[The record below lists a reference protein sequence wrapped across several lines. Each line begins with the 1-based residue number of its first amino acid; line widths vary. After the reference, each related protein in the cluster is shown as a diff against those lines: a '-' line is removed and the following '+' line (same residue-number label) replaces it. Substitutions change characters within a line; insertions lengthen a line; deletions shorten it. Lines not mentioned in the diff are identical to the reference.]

1 MHRAGSGGQQN
12 GDSLWCAQPR
22 AGQADGVRMT
32 TGRPKKQKTAYVCAE
47 CGGSSPRWLGK
58 CPSCGAW
65 NSLSEE
71 RVRAVKAGAA
81 PRALVAAQPA
91 APLSEV
97 PPEGA
102 SRRTTGIGELDRVLG
117 GGAVAGGVVLL
128 GGDPGIGKSTLLMQA
143 LAGLATADARAL
155 YVSGEESA
163 AQVALRAARLGLA
176 SLEHVL
182 VQATTELEEV
192 EDTLARARPVAV
204 VIDSVQTLR
213 TAGLDSVAGS
223 VTQIREVAA
232 RLIEVAK
239 REGTALFLIGHVT
252 KEGMLAGP
260 KVLEHLVDTVLAF
273 EGDASGAFRLV
284 RATKNRFGPAH
295 EVGVF
300 EMVQEGLR
308 EVPDPSRLF
317 LAERPAQAAGSV
329 VLPTAEGSRPLL
341 VEVQALVAPAV
352 YGSARRVASGV
363 DGSRLAILLAVLD
376 RKADVHV
383 LDQDVFASVAGG
395 ARVEERALDV
405 ALAIAVV
412 SSLRERAV
420 PPDLVAFGEVG
431 LAGEVRAV
439 PRAAG
444 RLAEARKLGFTRA
457 VVPEGNLER
466 LSAEERAGMEIVGVR
481 TLAGALH
488 EALG

>member
-1 MHRAGSGGQQN
+1 M
-12 GDSLWCAQPR
+12 
-22 AGQADGVRMT
+22 
-32 TGRPKKQKTAYVCAE
+32 
-47 CGGSSPRWLGK
+47 
-58 CPSCGAW
+58 
-65 NSLSEE
+65 
-71 RVRAVKAGAA
+71 
-81 PRALVAAQPA
+81 
-91 APLSEV
+91 
-97 PPEGA
+97 
-102 SRRTTGIGELDRVLG
+102 
-117 GGAVAGGVVLL
+117 
-128 GGDPGIGKSTLLMQA
+128 
-143 LAGLATADARAL
+143 
-155 YVSGEESA
+155 
-163 AQVALRAARLGLA
+163 
-176 SLEHVL
+176 
-182 VQATTELEEV
+182 
-192 EDTLARARPVAV
+192 
-204 VIDSVQTLR
+204 
-213 TAGLDSVAGS
+213 
-223 VTQIREVAA
+223 
-232 RLIEVAK
+232 AK

-420 PPDLVAFGEVG
+420 PPELVAFGEVG

-466 LSAEERAGMEIVGVR
+466 LTAEERAGMEIVGVR
-481 TLAGALH
+481 ALAGALH

>member
-1 MHRAGSGGQQN
+1 MRGDVTAGRKQ
-12 GDSLWCAQPR
+12 
-22 AGQADGVRMT
+22 
-32 TGRPKKQKTAYVCAE
+32 KQKTVFVCGE
-47 CGGSSPRWLGK
+47 CGGSAPRWLGK

-71 RVRAVKAGAA
+71 RVRPA
-81 PRALVAAQPA
+81 PKGSVGRARALAPALAAT
-91 APLSEV
+91 PLAEV

-143 LAGLATADARAL
+143 LSGLASEDGRGL

-163 AQVALRAARLGLA
+163 AQVALRAGRLGVA

-192 EDTLARARPVAV
+192 EDTVHRERPAAI

-213 TAGLDSVAGS
+213 SSGLDSVAGS
-223 VTQIREVAA
+223 VSQIREVAA

-239 REGTALFLIGHVT
+239 REGTTLFFIGHVT

-260 KVLEHLVDTVLAF
+260 KVLEHLVDTVLSF
-273 EGDASGAFRLV
+273 EGDATGAFRMV
-284 RATKNRFGPAH
+284 RATKNRFGAAH

-300 EMVQEGLR
+300 EMVQDGLR
-308 EVPDPSRLF
+308 EVPDPSALF
-317 LAERPAQAAGSV
+317 LAERPARAAGSL

-352 YGSARRVASGV
+352 YGSARRVASGL
-363 DGSRLAILLAVLD
+363 DGSRLSILLAVLD

-395 ARVEERALDV
+395 ARVEERAVDL
-405 ALAIAVV
+405 ALAVAIV

-420 PPDLVAFGEVG
+420 PQELVAFGEVG

-439 PRAAG
+439 PRAAA
-444 RLAEARKLGFTRA
+444 RLAEARKLGFSRA
-457 VVPEGNLER
+457 VMPASNLER
-466 LSAEERAGMEIVGVR
+466 LGPEERAGMELIGVR

>member
-1 MHRAGSGGQQN
+1 MS
-12 GDSLWCAQPR
+12 
-22 AGQADGVRMT
+22 
-32 TGRPKKQKTAYVCAE
+32 KQDKTVFVCGE

-58 CPSCGAW
+58 CPHCGAW

-71 RVRAVKAGAA
+71 RAVGKSARRSGPPGKSSAASLAEVPADRAV
-81 PRALVAAQPA
+81 
-91 APLSEV
+91 
-97 PPEGA
+97 
-102 SRRTTGIGELDRVLG
+102 RRSPGIGELDRVLG

-143 LAGLATADARAL
+143 LAGLASSQARGL

-163 AQVALRAARLGLA
+163 SQVALRAGRLGLA

-182 VQATTELEEV
+182 VIATTELEEV
-192 EDTLARARPVAV
+192 EATIAKERPAAIVL
-204 VIDSVQTLR
+204 DSVQTLR
-213 TAGLDSVAGS
+213 SSGLDSVAGS
-223 VTQIREVAA
+223 VSQIREVAA
-232 RLIEVAK
+232 RTIELAK
-239 REGTALFLIGHVT
+239 REDIALFLIGHVT

-273 EGDASGAFRLV
+273 EGDTTGAFRLV
-284 RATKNRFGPAH
+284 RTTKNRFGAAH

-300 EMVQEGLR
+300 EMVQDGLR
-308 EVPDPSRLF
+308 EVPDPSALF
-317 LAERPAQAAGSV
+317 LAERPAHAAGSV

-352 YGSARRVASGV
+352 YGGARRVVSGI
-363 DGSRLAILLAVLD
+363 DSSRLAILLAVLD

-395 ARVEERALDV
+395 ARVDERALDV

-412 SSLRERAV
+412 SSLRERAI
-420 PPDLVAFGEVG
+420 PPSLVAFGEVG

-444 RLAEARKLGFTRA
+444 RLAEAKKLGFTRA
-457 VVPEGNLER
+457 ILPEGNLER
-466 LSAEERAGMEIVGVR
+466 LLPEERNGMELIGVR
-481 TLAGALH
+481 TLAGALT
-488 EALG
+488 EAFAR